1 MYGWEVPWSW
11 YQQLMS
17 RFLRLRNLCSFGG
30 TWMCIT
36 HSMRIS
42 HPLSNVITHLQV
54 GYTAVIYILRKSNMA
69 MENPLQLNLAR
80 KINEHHLYM
89 FFSSKPQL
97 ITGGYGLW
105 TTYLAG
111 RCTHNYVSMQGLKLG
126 IIGVYCICIYIWIHP
141 LSPYVP
147 SKMPSFTWKTL
158 AKLAG
163 QVD

>member
-17 RFLRLRNLCSFGG
+17 RFLRLRNLCSLGG

-89 FFSSKPQL
+89 FFFQQ
-97 ITGGYGLW
+97 
-105 TTYLAG
+105 TTFDYWRVWVMNHIPSRMCRMDISWDA
-111 RCTHNYVSMQGLKLG
+111 Y
-126 IIGVYCICIYIWIHP
+126 HP
-141 LSPYVP
+141 LSQSAAMIRFSTIEEARQWRGAEDVHIIMCPCRDLN
-147 SKMPSFTWKTL
+147 WE
-158 AKLAG
+158 
-163 QVD
+163 